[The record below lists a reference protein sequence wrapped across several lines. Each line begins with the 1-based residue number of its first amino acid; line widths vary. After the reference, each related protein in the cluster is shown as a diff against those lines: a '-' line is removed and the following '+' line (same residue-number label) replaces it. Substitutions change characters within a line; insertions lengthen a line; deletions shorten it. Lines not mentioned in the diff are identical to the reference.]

1 MLKFVLKSEDPPLVS
16 AFIVLSN
23 LCGQNYKPLLATKCR
38 TFCAFLWHLCQ
49 SDILRSPIRCDLI
62 KKPIS
67 VRFDKKSKVTQLCFP
82 SQTRAMNLYLHP

>member
-67 VRFDKKSKVTQLCFP
+67 VRFDKK
-82 SQTRAMNLYLHP
+82 